1 MINQQ
6 LEQTIFNKSLPFKE
20 RAFAVFNYQFE
31 HCAIYKE
38 FCQQL
43 DCEPTSI
50 EELEDIPFLPIEL
63 FKSQKITSDERGTE
77 TIFRS
82 SGTTGQ
88 MTSQHFV
95 ADLNLYERSILNGFQ
110 QQFGDVEQYCILG
123 LLPSYLERQ
132 DASLVHMVD
141 FLMAKSAHPKNGF
154 YLNNLQQLSKTIY
167 QLEEAKQPTLLF
179 GVTFALLDFAEQ
191 YPIQMQSTKIV
202 ETGGMKGRRK
212 EITRATLHKILQKAF
227 HQNTIFSE
235 YGMTELLS
243 QAYFTDKGNFKP
255 SSTMQVLCRELNDP
269 FHYVEHGTTGAL
281 NIIDLANLYSC
292 SFIATQDIGKV
303 YSNGNFDVLG
313 RMDYADVRGCNLMVI

>member
-1 MINQQ
+1 
-6 LEQTIFNKSLPFKE
+6 
-20 RAFAVFNYQFE
+20 
-31 HCAIYKE
+31 
-38 FCQQL
+38 
-43 DCEPTSI
+43 
-50 EELEDIPFLPIEL
+50 
-63 FKSQKITSDERGTE
+63 
-77 TIFRS
+77 
-82 SGTTGQ
+82 
-88 MTSQHFV
+88 
-95 ADLNLYERSILNGFQ
+95 
-110 QQFGDVEQYCILG
+110 
-123 LLPSYLERQ
+123 
-132 DASLVHMVD
+132 MVD

-212 EITRATLHKILQKAF
+212 EITRSTLHKILQKAF
-227 HQNTIFSE
+227 HQDTIFSE